1 MNTWVEWWVI
11 PLGED
16 AIDHKPDPRK
26 IGRRFFDNDKE
37 AQKFAGRIGDRGLY
51 ATIKHDRSL

>member
-1 MNTWVEWWVI
+1 MNTWVEWWEI

-16 AIDHKPDPRK
+16 VNVHKPDPRK
-26 IGRRFFDNDKE
+26 VNRRFFDNNIA
-37 AQKFAGRIGDRGLY
+37 AQKFAGRIGDKGVH